1 MGIYQIF
8 LCFLLAVVL
17 QLYAATE
24 VVLIAILG
32 VTPPY
37 HRVDDF
43 PSLGKNDS
51 RGHGHLLFEGNFT
64 SISSEWSLVGAQA
77 YKVSAASS
85 VFFGGVLVGVVSFGH
100 LSDRFGRKRVYVTG
114 LALDVVFSLLNA
126 SSPSFI
132 IFLLTRFIVGIMNG
146 GMSLVAFV
154 LLNECIGATYW
165 ALAGS
170 LSSLCFA
177 LGIAQFALIGYFV
190 RWWRILALVVN
201 VQGAAI
207 FLLSLWIPESPRWL
221 YTQGH
226 LHKAQDALLYLGRWN
241 CSKPKPFSLTPP
253 REGVC
258 PTGFVCSL
266 VYYGLTLGTGD
277 LGGNVYFN
285 LALSGLAEVPA
296 YPLCMYLINHRS
308 FGRRRSL
315 CGFLSLA
322 GAACLIIIAVPK
334 PKGPLRWVNSR
345 TLSLLGKLCI
355 SASFNIVYIYTS
367 ELYPPPR
374 SRGMGVCSM
383 FSRVGGIIAPFVPG
397 LRSVQWSLPYVVFG
411 LSGVS
416 AGLLSLLLPETLNCP
431 LPETLCDLQ
440 MSTYRRLAVE
450 EEVRRGPLPSPVKKK
465 KNSEHKGPDD
475 RTQEEETLWLHATRL
490 GEEALW
496 RQANGPGEEELWL
509 QANGPR
515 EEELWLQANGP
526 REEELWLQVN
536 EPREE
541 ELWLQVN
548 EPREEELWLQANG
561 PREEEL
567 WLQANGPR
575 EEELWL
581 QVNEPRE
588 EELWLQ
594 ANGPREEELWLQ
606 ANGPREE
613 ELWLQVNEPREEELW
628 LQANGPREEEL
639 WLQANG
645 PREEEL
651 WLQVNG
657 PREEELWLQVNEPRE
672 EELWLQANGP
682 REEELWLQANGP
694 REEEL
699 WLQVNEPREEELWLQ
714 ANGPREEEL
723 WLQVNEPREEELWLQ
738 ANGPR
743 EKNSGCRSTN
753 PERKNSGCT
762 QRTQR
767 GRTLAARQRT
777 QRGRTLAA
785 GQQTRGGRTLAAGQR
800 TQRGRTLAAGQRT
813 RGGRTLAAERKNSG
827 CRPTNPERK
836 NSGCRPTNP
845 ERKNSGCTPTKPG
858 LGEEE
863 LWVHANGLG
872 EEELGLHANGLRKE
886 ALWLHATGPGEEEL
900 WSHAAGPLEGELW
913 PPAT

>member
-1 MGIYQIF
+1 MEVEAALALVGEMGIYQIF

-17 QLYAATE
+17 QLYTATE

-37 HRVDDF
+37 HRVDDP

-51 RGHGHLLFEGNFT
+51 HGHGHLLFEGNFT
-64 SISSEWSLVGAQA
+64 SISSEWSLVGTQA

-132 IFLLTRFIVGIMNG
+132 IFLSTRFIVGIMNG

-221 YTQGH
+221 YAQGH

-241 CSKPKPFSLTPP
+241 CSKPKPFSLTPRQKESAP
-253 REGVC
+253 QGNIVSICRNAVLRRR
-258 PTGFVCSL
+258 TLLMMWAWFVCSL

-322 GAACLIIIAVPK
+322 GAACLIIMAVPK
-334 PKGPLRWVNSR
+334 PKDPLRWVNSR

-355 SASFNIVYIYTS
+355 SAAFNIVYIYTS
-367 ELYPPPR
+367 ELYPTTVR
-374 SRGMGVCSM
+374 SQGMGVCSM

-416 AGLLSLLLPETLNCP
+416 AGLLSLLLPETLNCL

-450 EEVRRGPLPSPVKKK
+450 EESCLL
-465 KNSEHKGPDD
+465 SEDAAQGEAGAAAISS
-475 RTQEEETLWLHATRL
+475 EE
-490 GEEALW
+490 
-496 RQANGPGEEELWL
+496 EEEL
-509 QANGPR
+509 
-515 EEELWLQANGP
+515 
-526 REEELWLQVN
+526 
-536 EPREE
+536 
-541 ELWLQVN
+541 
-548 EPREEELWLQANG
+548 
-561 PREEEL
+561 
-567 WLQANGPR
+567 
-575 EEELWL
+575 
-581 QVNEPRE
+581 
-588 EELWLQ
+588 
-594 ANGPREEELWLQ
+594 
-606 ANGPREE
+606 
-613 ELWLQVNEPREEELW
+613 
-628 LQANGPREEEL
+628 
-639 WLQANG
+639 
-645 PREEEL
+645 
-651 WLQVNG
+651 
-657 PREEELWLQVNEPRE
+657 
-672 EELWLQANGP
+672 
-682 REEELWLQANGP
+682 
-694 REEEL
+694 
-699 WLQVNEPREEELWLQ
+699 
-714 ANGPREEEL
+714 
-723 WLQVNEPREEELWLQ
+723 
-738 ANGPR
+738 
-743 EKNSGCRSTN
+743 
-753 PERKNSGCT
+753 
-762 QRTQR
+762 
-767 GRTLAARQRT
+767 
-777 QRGRTLAA
+777 
-785 GQQTRGGRTLAAGQR
+785 
-800 TQRGRTLAAGQRT
+800 
-813 RGGRTLAAERKNSG
+813 
-827 CRPTNPERK
+827 
-836 NSGCRPTNP
+836 
-845 ERKNSGCTPTKPG
+845 
-858 LGEEE
+858 
-863 LWVHANGLG
+863 
-872 EEELGLHANGLRKE
+872 
-886 ALWLHATGPGEEEL
+886 
-900 WSHAAGPLEGELW
+900 
-913 PPAT
+913 